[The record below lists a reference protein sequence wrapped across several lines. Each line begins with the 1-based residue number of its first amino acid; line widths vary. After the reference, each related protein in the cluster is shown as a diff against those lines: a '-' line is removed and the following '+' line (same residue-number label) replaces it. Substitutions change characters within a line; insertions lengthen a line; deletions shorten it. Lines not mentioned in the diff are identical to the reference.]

1 MDLIDLKKDLQP
13 IDSEEMYDEPM
24 YSYGLCISLGR
35 EELEKLGIEKLPEAG
50 GEMMIK
56 AIAYVKTVRESKEQ
70 DGVEQ
75 NVELQ
80 ITAMGIEPFDKSGD
94 QAEGLYGEKAAT
106 APPKAEP
113 AAKQA
118 TYLAQEVFMGKNI
131 TTPDNIKFGNMPAE
145 YRMRY
150 KKMIE
155 EHNKREKEKKKNK
168 TKQEEFANK
177 LYGATNK

>member
-1 MDLIDLKKDLQP
+1 MDLIDLKKDPQP
-13 IDSEEMYDEPM
+13 IHSNEMYDEPM

-118 TYLAQEVFMGKNI
+118 TYLA
-131 TTPDNIKFGNMPAE
+131 
-145 YRMRY
+145 
-150 KKMIE
+150 
-155 EHNKREKEKKKNK
+155 
-168 TKQEEFANK
+168 
-177 LYGATNK
+177 